1 MRQYIIPILC
11 FILSGLSVACHAQV
25 TIGSTSPPV
34 KAALLDLKTKDTIG
48 PDNISA
54 DKGLLL
60 PRVKLSSLGSLEP
73 LVISATFGEKR
84 HLTGLKVYNMNETSP
99 FSKGV
104 YIWNGDS
111 WDLYHQSLTGST
123 ELEAGNGISLFSPVL
138 RLGGVLTEATTIDL
152 ADHNL
157 NFEQTTGNFSV
168 NTNALAVSGMNTG
181 IGALPSSGSK
191 LAVGGNMLVRDSL
204 IVNGS
209 TSSLKQ
215 TTITDSLWIKNPVPD
230 IDGRYILKST
240 DAAGTTQWVPFTDIA
255 DYNPSSYKE
264 AVITGG
270 LTLTQANWNSPTLE
284 YRIPGFELKLT
295 PGVWLVYLSVVVE
308 PLNAAQANVAATNA
322 QNPIWG
328 RFRFD
333 HYDGGTYAEPS
344 TTQTAAVA
352 RIGALNVSD
361 RVYPNVTKN
370 VIKGYL
376 ILRINGTERTLHLC
390 VGNRSITSGGYAA
403 WSGTSYAR
411 IGDPDEP
418 QNYAVAFPL

>member
-1 MRQYIIPILC
+1 MKQYILLF
-11 FILSGLSVACHAQV
+11 FILILFGESVVCSAQV
-25 TIGSTSPPV
+25 TIGSVSPPV

-48 PDNISA
+48 PDNVSA

-60 PRVKLSSLGSLEP
+60 PRVKLSDLTSLEP
-73 LVISATFGEKR
+73 LVISATTGEKKD
-84 HLTGLKVYNMNETSP
+84 LAGLQVYNMNETSP

-104 YIWNGDS
+104 YIWNGES
-111 WDLYHQSLTGST
+111 WDLYHQPITGSSSG
-123 ELEAGNGISLFSPVL
+123 LEAGNGISLSSPAL
-138 RLGGVLTEATTIDL
+138 RLGGVLTEATSIDL

-168 NTNALAVSGMNTG
+168 NTNALVISKTGTG
-181 IGALPSSGSK
+181 IGTFPLPDSK
-191 LAVGGNMLVRDSL
+191 LTVGGNMLVRDSL

-209 TSSLKQ
+209 TSSLRQ
-215 TTITDSLWIKNPVPD
+215 TTVTDSLWIKNPVPG
-230 IDGRYILKST
+230 IDARYILKST
-240 DAAGTTQWVPFTDIA
+240 DAAGTSQWVPLTDIPN
-255 DYNPSSYKE
+255 YNPSSYKE

-270 LTLTQANWNSPTLE
+270 LTLTQSDWNSTTQ

-295 PGVWLVYLSVVVE
+295 PGLWLVYLSVVVE
-308 PLNAAQANVAATNA
+308 PLNAAQANAAATNA

-333 HYDGGTYAEPS
+333 YYNGSTYAEPS

-376 ILRINGTERTLHLC
+376 ILRVNGTERTLHLC
-390 VGNRSITSGGYAA
+390 MSNRSTASGYAA

-411 IGDPDEP
+411 IGDPGEP